1 MDDTAA
7 PRAEVRCPVCEAPV
21 LAGDSFC
28 EACGHP
34 LGAPTCTSCG
44 APAVDADGYCERCGL
59 RQPTSRDHAELELD
73 GGTAGVT
80 DRGLRR
86 SRNEDAMALLSTGTR
101 TVVVVCDGVG
111 SSPRADEASAAA
123 VETASAALARGVSTE
138 EAFGLASRAVGKLA
152 TSVDDAPACTYV
164 SAVVEGGRITLA
176 WAGDSRA
183 YWLSTGTRPTR
194 TNPSADTQPVA
205 TDPSTDTRPVDTGL
219 PTDTRPVDTGLP
231 RDARPVDTGLPA
243 DARPGEAGLPADAR
257 PGEAEARVD
266 TRPVGVL
273 PAAGL
278 RLAVTGQVVGT
289 QLTED
294 DAAPT
299 GEITAWLG
307 ADYGDVRPHVRVL
320 EPETPGLLLVCSD
333 GLWRY
338 LDGYTFPSTGSP
350 LDMARAMLRHALD
363 SGGQDNVTIVLI
375 PLGDAHG

>member
-1 MDDTAA
+1 
-7 PRAEVRCPVCEAPV
+7 
-21 LAGDSFC
+21 
-28 EACGHP
+28 
-34 LGAPTCTSCG
+34 
-44 APAVDADGYCERCGL
+44 VDADGYCERCGL
-59 RQPTSRDHAELELD
+59 RQPTGRDHAELELD

-86 SRNEDAMALLSTGTR
+86 SRNEDAMALLATGTQ

-183 YWLSTGTRPTR
+183 YWLSTGPRPTK
-194 TNPSADTQPVA
+194 TDPSADTQPVA
-205 TDPSTDTRPVDTGL
+205 TDPPTGTRPVEAEASTDTRPV
-219 PTDTRPVDTGLP
+219 
-231 RDARPVDTGLPA
+231 
-243 DARPGEAGLPADAR
+243 
-257 PGEAEARVD
+257 
-266 TRPVGVL
+266 GVV
-273 PAAGL
+273 PAAAI
-278 RLAVTGQVVGT
+278 RPAVTGQVVGT